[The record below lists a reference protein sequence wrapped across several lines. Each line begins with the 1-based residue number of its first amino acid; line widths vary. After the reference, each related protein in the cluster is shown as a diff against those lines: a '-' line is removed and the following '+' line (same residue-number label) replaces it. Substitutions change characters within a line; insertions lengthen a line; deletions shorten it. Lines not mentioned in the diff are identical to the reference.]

1 MKRPFGLVAACVL
14 VVSAIL
20 GRLHAATDLAPGPGD
35 TRRHLE
41 ACTKWS
47 EQNAGFVFTNGCSEP
62 VALIFVELGGVRRFD
77 HVIKPKERFDIK
89 LPEQT
94 IHATSWLFTTCPAGY
109 VPSVPFTVED
119 QALIVAG
126 QYECVR
132 KRGAS
137 RW

>member
-1 MKRPFGLVAACVL
+1 MKCPFGLVAACVL
-14 VVSAIL
+14 ASAIL
-20 GRLHAATDLAPGPGD
+20 GQLHAATDLAPGPGD

-41 ACTKWS
+41 ACTKWT
-47 EQNAGFVFTNGCSEP
+47 EQRASFVFTNECNEP
-62 VALIFVELGGVRRFD
+62 VALIFVELGGLRRYD
-77 HVIKPKERFDIK
+77 RVIKPKERFDIK

-94 IHATSWLFTTCPAGY
+94 IKMTSWLFTACPASY
-109 VPSVPFTVED
+109 VPSVPFTVEE

-132 KRGAS
+132 KRGSS

>member
-14 VVSAIL
+14 VVSVF

-35 TRRHLE
+35 TRLHLE

-47 EQNAGFVFTNGCSEP
+47 EQSGSFAFTNECSEP
-62 VALIFVELGGVRRFD
+62 VALIFVELGGLRRFD
-77 HVIKPKERFDIK
+77 RVIKPKERFDIK
-89 LPEQT
+89 LPEQA
-94 IHATSWLFTTCPAGY
+94 IHATSWLFTACPAGY
-109 VPSVPFTVED
+109 VPSLPFTVED

-132 KRGAS
+132 KRAAS